1 MKVGDLV
8 YDASLGLNGVIFD
21 VAYEAY
27 DEALVSGQQR
37 WSVLY
42 EDGDVDEAYGSELEV
57 INDNR

>member
-21 VAYEAY
+21 VVYEAY

-42 EDGDVDEAYGSELEV
+42 EDGDTEEAYDNELEV
-57 INDNR
+57 INENR